1 MVMSTGIANVFT
13 AFADDS
19 VPVTVIKY
27 WEDLGWNNNPDPPV
41 HPHTFEF
48 RWHDGTATNNIY
60 LDPSSGFQALVQFS
74 QTFINNLNN
83 ATDPYG
89 LVSNHSVFDGQD
101 WTGRFFDE
109 LGMSGYNTAVF
120 IWDKETNTLRI
131 FNSNADNFTL
141 VHKEW
146 IGGKAG
152 ANYSITLTATD
163 YFGFEAHAATRA
175 DYIGGNYEGGSLSM
189 TLNRDNGWS
198 QPFFGI
204 TGGANWTVT
213 EPQSNSWTSVTDP
226 AQLIKYDD
234 DEKEYYLYNIKN
246 YVDTDI
252 PVEKEW
258 KNVPDGVTPPNVN
271 VSITQE
277 VEGIDQPVGT
287 ITLSNY
293 DPGSS
298 MSYGSFIGRLNGNYT
313 LTENPVPSGYRCNGV
328 TPVYDDDGNLVKYV
342 IENEYIG
349 NADRRVVK
357 IWQDLPDGVTPPEII
372 TVDLVGDDGSILETA
387 TLVYDPST
395 GQSEGWV
402 SGNGQVVEN
411 PVPSGYSLVGITL
424 KTDDEGNEYWE
435 IVNKYDGG
443 GTGGKDRRVVKIWEG
458 LPDGVTPPAT
468 LEVTKLDADGNP
480 IGTIILNLV
489 PGTNTSEGYVGS
501 DVYGLR
507 EDNVPAGY
515 TFMGITLKTDDEG
528 NEYWEIVNKYDGGG
542 TGSDDKKIIKIWEDL
557 PDGVTPPETLEIT
570 TYDADGNPIGTIILT
585 LIPGTNTSEG
595 FVGPE
600 VYNISED
607 NVPPGYTFVGINWVD
622 DGDGTGHW
630 EIINKYIGGGTGKD
644 TKVVKIW
651 QGLPDGVTP
660 PETITVDVVGDDGS
674 ILETVTL
681 VYNPSTGQSEGWIS
695 SNGQV
700 VENPVP
706 SGYRLVSIT
715 WVDDDEGGHWE
726 IINEY
731 IGGGTG
737 KDTRVVK
744 IWQDLPDGVTPPET
758 LDVTTLDADGNPIG
772 TITLNLISGTYTS
785 EGYVGPDV
793 YGIRED
799 NVPNGFTLVSI
810 TWVDDDDGGHWEIIN
825 KYIGGGTGK
834 DTRVVKIWQGLPDGV
849 TPPETITV
857 DVVGDDGSVLE
868 TITLVYNPS
877 TGQSEGWTSG
887 NAGQIIENPVP
898 SGYRLVSITWVDDD
912 DGGHWEII
920 NEYIGGKDTRVVKIW
935 EGLPDGVTPPETLEV
950 TTLDADG
957 NPIGTVILYLVPG
970 TNTSEGYVGPDVYG
984 IREDNVPEGFT
995 LVSITWVKDDDG
1007 GHWEIVN
1014 RYNKKPTPVI
1024 KNWLG
1029 RFPGEVPCTL
1039 TSVDV
1044 YDATGELVETVELT
1058 YDPET
1063 GTSIGYLTV
1072 TATEPLKFVENPVP
1086 DGWYYGGSSL
1096 KYDEL
1101 GSAYYELINY
1111 RYYVA
1116 DISISSV
1123 EVIRGQYLV
1132 WTIVT
1137 SESISWLRLDGIYTP
1152 EGGSRKKTSVIYKS
1166 DTTSSNI
1173 ERTVENGVATWK
1185 IKMKFNYSEDV
1196 QSVIQSW
1203 TLSYKVADETA
1214 YRKANDDS
1222 PITVTVYKDESIM
1235 TDATGGYPSYSV
1247 VSVSGPETA
1256 AVGQYGTITVVTT
1269 SDCDKIR
1276 IGYDNGGKMK
1286 YATYQTTTK
1295 NNVTYVDDAETG
1307 LRTWTVNYKFATD
1320 ATQYTV
1326 QGRGPKWDAEKAQNF
1341 TVNFG

>member
-1 MVMSTGIANVFT
+1 MNKGLKKKLALILAFVMVMSTGIANVFT
-13 AFADDS
+13 AYADDDM
-19 VPVTVIKY
+19 VPVTIIKY
-27 WEDLGWNNNPDPPV
+27 WEDMGWNGGQGPSS
-41 HPHTFEF
+41 HPHGFSF
-48 RWHDGTATNNIY
+48 CWHDGGSTSSVTLDGSNNFRAHT
-60 LDPSSGFQALVQFS
+60 SFS
-74 QTFINNLNN
+74 QSFINSLNA
-83 ATDPYG
+83 ATDQYG
-89 LVSNHSVFDGQD
+89 IVSNMSSYDGENVRG
-101 WTGRFFDE
+101 TFFDE
-109 LGMSGYNTAVF
+109 LYISYYNPGNTNVYNTTVF
-120 IWDKETNTLRI
+120 IWDNTTNTLRVY
-131 FNSNADNFTL
+131 NSNADQFVI

-146 IGGKAG
+146 IGKYDSS
-152 ANYSITLTATD
+152 YSITVTATD
-163 YFGFEAHAATRA
+163 GDGEDAHAFTGA
-175 DYIGGNYEGGSLSM
+175 INSGGIYEGGSLTM
-189 TLNRDNGWS
+189 TMNEQNGWT
-198 QPFFGI
+198 QPFMGLSV
-204 TGGANWTVT
+204 GPNWTIN
-213 EPQSNSWTSVTDP
+213 ESQSNGWTSIKEP
-226 AQLIKYDD
+226 AQLIQYDGD
-234 DEKEYYLYNIKN
+234 KSYYLYNIKN
-246 YVDTDI
+246 YTDTDI

-258 KNVPDGVTPPNVN
+258 KNVPDGVTPPDVN

-293 DPGSS
+293 DPGSH
-298 MSYGSFIGRLNGNYT
+298 MSYGSFIGRLNGNYNF
-313 LTENPVPSGYRCNGV
+313 TENPVPAGYRFNGV
-328 TPVYDDDGNLVKYV
+328 RPEYDENGNLVKYV
-342 IENEYIG
+342 LENEYIG

-357 IWQDLPDGVTPPEII
+357 IWQDLPDGVTPPETI
-372 TVDLVGDDGSILETA
+372 TVDLVGDDGSILETV
-387 TLVYDPST
+387 TLLYNPST

-501 DVYGLR
+501 EVYGLR
-507 EDNVPAGY
+507 EDNIPAGY

-528 NEYWEIVNKYDGGG
+528 NEYWEIINKYDGGG
-542 TGSDDKKIIKIWEDL
+542 TGGKDRRVVKIWEGL
-557 PDGVTPPETLEIT
+557 PDGVTPPETLEVT
-570 TYDADGNPIGTIILT
+570 KLDADGNPIGTIILN
-585 LIPGTNTSEG
+585 LVPGTNTSEG
-595 FVGPE
+595 YVGPD
-600 VYNISED
+600 VYGIRED
-607 NVPPGYTFVGINWVD
+607 NVPN
-622 DGDGTGHW
+622 
-630 EIINKYIGGGTGKD
+630 
-644 TKVVKIW
+644 
-651 QGLPDGVTP
+651 
-660 PETITVDVVGDDGS
+660 
-674 ILETVTL
+674 
-681 VYNPSTGQSEGWIS
+681 
-695 SNGQV
+695 
-700 VENPVP
+700 
-706 SGYRLVSIT
+706 GYRFVSIT

-731 IGGGTG
+731 IGG

-744 IWQDLPDGVTPPET
+744 IWEGLPDGVTPPET
-758 LDVTTLDADGNPIG
+758 LEVTTLDANGNPIG
-772 TITLNLISGTYTS
+772 TITLNLISGINIS
-785 EGYVGPDV
+785 EGYADPGVA
-793 YGIRED
+793 GIRED
-799 NVPNGFTLVSI
+799 NVPNGYRFVSI
-810 TWVDDDDGGHWEIIN
+810 TWVDDDE
-825 KYIGGGTGK
+825 
-834 DTRVVKIWQGLPDGV
+834 
-849 TPPETITV
+849 
-857 DVVGDDGSVLE
+857 
-868 TITLVYNPS
+868 
-877 TGQSEGWTSG
+877 
-887 NAGQIIENPVP
+887 
-898 SGYRLVSITWVDDD
+898 
-912 DGGHWEII
+912 GGHWEII

-1044 YDATGELVETVELT
+1044 YDATGKLVETVELT

-1116 DISISSV
+1116 DITISSV

-1173 ERTVENGVATWK
+1173 ERTVEDGVATWK

-1214 YRKANDDS
+1214 YRKANYDS
-1222 PITVTVYKDESIM
+1222 PITVTVYKDESTMIDV
-1235 TDATGGYPSYSV
+1235 TEGYPSYSV

-1295 NNVTYVDDAETG
+1295 NNVSYVDDAETG
-1307 LRTWTVNYKFATD
+1307 LRTWTINYKFATD

>member
-1 MVMSTGIANVFT
+1 
-13 AFADDS
+13 
-19 VPVTVIKY
+19 
-27 WEDLGWNNNPDPPV
+27 
-41 HPHTFEF
+41 
-48 RWHDGTATNNIY
+48 
-60 LDPSSGFQALVQFS
+60 
-74 QTFINNLNN
+74 
-83 ATDPYG
+83 
-89 LVSNHSVFDGQD
+89 
-101 WTGRFFDE
+101 
-109 LGMSGYNTAVF
+109 
-120 IWDKETNTLRI
+120 
-131 FNSNADNFTL
+131 
-141 VHKEW
+141 
-146 IGGKAG
+146 
-152 ANYSITLTATD
+152 
-163 YFGFEAHAATRA
+163 
-175 DYIGGNYEGGSLSM
+175 
-189 TLNRDNGWS
+189 
-198 QPFFGI
+198 
-204 TGGANWTVT
+204 
-213 EPQSNSWTSVTDP
+213 
-226 AQLIKYDD
+226 
-234 DEKEYYLYNIKN
+234 
-246 YVDTDI
+246 
-252 PVEKEW
+252 
-258 KNVPDGVTPPNVN
+258 
-271 VSITQE
+271 
-277 VEGIDQPVGT
+277 
-287 ITLSNY
+287 
-293 DPGSS
+293 
-298 MSYGSFIGRLNGNYT
+298 
-313 LTENPVPSGYRCNGV
+313 
-328 TPVYDDDGNLVKYV
+328 
-342 IENEYIG
+342 
-349 NADRRVVK
+349 
-357 IWQDLPDGVTPPEII
+357 
-372 TVDLVGDDGSILETA
+372 
-387 TLVYDPST
+387 
-395 GQSEGWV
+395 
-402 SGNGQVVEN
+402 
-411 PVPSGYSLVGITL
+411 
-424 KTDDEGNEYWE
+424 EYWE

-501 DVYGLR
+501 EVYGLR
-507 EDNVPAGY
+507 EDNIPAGY

-528 NEYWEIVNKYDGGG
+528 NEYWEIINKYDGGG
-542 TGSDDKKIIKIWEDL
+542 TGGKDRRVVKIWEGL
-557 PDGVTPPETLEIT
+557 PDGVTPPETLEVT
-570 TYDADGNPIGTIILT
+570 KLDADGNPIGTIILN
-585 LIPGTNTSEG
+585 LVPGTNTSEG
-595 FVGPE
+595 YVGPD
-600 VYNISED
+600 VYGIRED
-607 NVPPGYTFVGINWVD
+607 NVPN
-622 DGDGTGHW
+622 
-630 EIINKYIGGGTGKD
+630 
-644 TKVVKIW
+644 
-651 QGLPDGVTP
+651 
-660 PETITVDVVGDDGS
+660 
-674 ILETVTL
+674 
-681 VYNPSTGQSEGWIS
+681 
-695 SNGQV
+695 
-700 VENPVP
+700 
-706 SGYRLVSIT
+706 GYRFVSIT

-731 IGGGTG
+731 IGG

-744 IWQDLPDGVTPPET
+744 IWEGLPDGVTPPET
-758 LDVTTLDADGNPIG
+758 LEVTTLDANGNPIG
-772 TITLNLISGTYTS
+772 TITLNLISGINIS
-785 EGYVGPDV
+785 EGYADPGVA
-793 YGIRED
+793 GIRED
-799 NVPNGFTLVSI
+799 NVPNGYRFVSI
-810 TWVDDDDGGHWEIIN
+810 TWVDDDE
-825 KYIGGGTGK
+825 
-834 DTRVVKIWQGLPDGV
+834 
-849 TPPETITV
+849 
-857 DVVGDDGSVLE
+857 
-868 TITLVYNPS
+868 
-877 TGQSEGWTSG
+877 
-887 NAGQIIENPVP
+887 
-898 SGYRLVSITWVDDD
+898 
-912 DGGHWEII
+912 GGHWEII

-1044 YDATGELVETVELT
+1044 YDATGKLVETVELT

-1116 DISISSV
+1116 DITISSV

-1173 ERTVENGVATWK
+1173 ERTVEDGVATWK

-1214 YRKANDDS
+1214 YRKANYDS
-1222 PITVTVYKDESIM
+1222 PITVTVYKDESTMIDV
-1235 TDATGGYPSYSV
+1235 TEGYPSYSV

-1295 NNVTYVDDAETG
+1295 NNVSYVDDAETG
-1307 LRTWTVNYKFATD
+1307 LRTWTINYKFATD